1 MLKKRQHAKYTVYN
15 IKGESEA
22 IERCRK
28 TAMKFARS
36 RASVLITGLPEPAGV
51 VASAIHNASARRDGP
66 FVPINRGALVESL
79 LESELFGYESGAFT
93 GAKKEGKPGLF
104 EVAHGELCFWMRSA
118 RCPWGFR

>member
-36 RASVLITGLPEPAGV
+36 RASVLITG
-51 VASAIHNASARRDGP
+51 ASG
-66 FVPINRGALVESL
+66 
-79 LESELFGYESGAFT
+79 T
-93 GAKKEGKPGLF
+93 G
-104 EVAHGELCFWMRSA
+104 
-118 RCPWGFR
+118 